1 MIKTDTIINQEK
13 DTRTLKILFVFN
25 RLSDFEDQLYKSFL
39 QAIDGKA
46 FVDVYVQPFS
56 PQSAL
61 HFDQVIR
68 HKTEQ
73 YDVIALLLHA
83 VHLNEDILKTINSI
97 PKQKL
102 LLLDKKNPFVRG
114 QYACVYHDFQQGI
127 AEVLASYRH
136 LFLKYQAINI
146 VIEEPSFLQRE
157 MAETIRAFTQ
167 ANAQHCHIYTSFN
180 AAIVRKNEAYLVFSE
195 TFLAEILKVCQH
207 KTFTLG
213 KDLGIVSYHETPL
226 KEVLCGGITVL
237 TANHTQLG
245 KSAAELILQ
254 QSQQH
259 VPNPFVFIQR
269 NSL

>member
-1 MIKTDTIINQEK
+1 M
-13 DTRTLKILFVFN
+13 KILLVFN

-39 QAIDGKA
+39 HTIDGKA

-56 PQSAL
+56 PQTAL
-61 HFDQVIR
+61 HFDQIIR
-68 HKTEQ
+68 SKTAQ
-73 YDVIALLLHA
+73 YDVIAVLLHA
-83 VHLNEDILKTINSI
+83 VHLNEDILKTLNSI

-102 LLLDKKNPFVRG
+102 LLLDKKNPFIRG
-114 QYACVYHDFQQGI
+114 KYACVYNDFQQGI
-127 AEVLASYRH
+127 GHILERFQH
-136 LFLKYQAINI
+136 LFLKYKAINI
-146 VIEEPSFLQRE
+146 VIEEPSVLQRE
-157 MAETIRAFTQ
+157 IAETMQAFTQ
-167 ANAQHCHIYTSFN
+167 KHAQACHIYTEFTE
-180 AAIVRKNEAYLVFSE
+180 AIVRKNEAYLVFSE
-195 TFLAEILKVCQH
+195 TFLAEMLKVCQN
-207 KTFTLG
+207 KTLTLG

-254 QSQQH
+254 KSQQH